1 MQNYCLRFF
10 SLIIL
15 SLNILNAQ
23 SEKNHINF
31 IVINADDLGYGDL
44 SSFGHP
50 TINTP
55 NLDRMVAEGQKWT
68 QFYAGSSV
76 CTPSRAA
83 LITGRLAVRSG
94 LTSDKERVLFPD
106 SHYGISFNEI
116 TIAEQLKKANYK
128 TACIGKWHL
137 GHQKKYLPLQHGFD
151 YYFGIPYSND
161 MDIPSSVIKKNGGYW
176 KFISNPENNKIENFR
191 VPLIK
196 NNQIIELP
204 ANQKN
209 ITRRYSEETIRFIK
223 NNVDKPFFIYLA
235 HNLPHVPLFASKKA
249 LGKSKRGLYGDV
261 VEEIDNGIGE
271 ILKTLEK
278 EGIDRNTL
286 VVFTSDNGPWTVFKE
301 QGGSSG
307 LLHAGKGTTWEGG
320 MRVPTV
326 FWLPEKISPGIINQI
341 GSAMDLF
348 HTFSKLVGVPIP
360 NDRIIDSYDLSPTL
374 FKNQKSS
381 RDFIFYYRG
390 TQLYALRLGE
400 FKAHFI
406 TQGEYG
412 EFGEKIIHDPPLLY
426 NLNHDP
432 SEKYNII
439 DKHPEIIEKIKALA
453 KKHKD
458 KMVLGKDLLRKR
470 G

>member
-1 MQNYCLRFF
+1 MLSFNFRFF
-10 SLIIL
+10 SFIIL
-15 SLNILNAQ
+15 TLNIINAQ
-23 SEKNHINF
+23 NKNSHLNF

-50 TINTP
+50 TIKTP
-55 NLDRMVAEGQKWT
+55 NLDRMVTEGQKWT

-94 LTSDKERVLFPD
+94 LTSDKVRVLFPD
-106 SHYGISFNEI
+106 SHHGIPSNEI
-116 TIAEQLKKANYK
+116 TIAEQLKKVNYK

-161 MDIPSSVIKKNGGYW
+161 MDVPLSVIKKNGGYN
-176 KFISNPENNKIENFR
+176 KFISNPENYKIENFQ

-196 NNQIIELP
+196 NNQIIERP

-209 ITRRYSEETIRFIK
+209 ITLRYSEETIRFIK
-223 NNVDKPFFIYLA
+223 DNSDYPFFIYLA
-235 HNLPHVPLFASKKA
+235 HNLPHIPLFASNNA
-249 LGKSKRGLYGDV
+249 IGKSSRGLYGDV
-261 VEEIDNGIGE
+261 VEEIDKGIGE

-278 EGIDRNTL
+278 EGIDKNTL

-307 LLHAGKGTTWEGG
+307 ILRAGKGTTWEGG

-326 FWLPEKISPGIINQI
+326 FWLPEKISPGIIDQI

-348 HTFSKLVGVPIP
+348 HTFSNLAGVEIP
-360 NDRIIDSYDLSPTL
+360 KDRILDSYDLGPSL
-374 FKNQKSS
+374 FSNQKSS
-381 RDFIFYYRG
+381 RDFLFYYRG
-390 TQLYALRLGE
+390 TQLYAVRFGD
-400 FKAHFI
+400 FKAHFV

-412 EFGEKIIHDPPLLY
+412 QFGEKIIHDPPLLY

-432 SEKYNII
+432 SEKYNIS
-439 DKHPEIIEKIKALA
+439 DKHPEILEKIEALVND
-453 KKHKD
+453 HKD
-458 KMVLGKDLLRKR
+458 KMILGKDLLRKR